1 MPTVTVTHE
10 EWCVEHTDDSCGQ
23 GEICAFT
30 LPQFGSEMTDSH
42 EDTYR
47 RGSMWVDQS
56 ESDDGPQVH
65 LEYASVQYGAMNLA
79 ALTSIRAA
87 LVDDPAALLASI
99 ELVLDTISAKGSV

>member
-10 EWCVEHTDDSCGQ
+10 AWCEEHSDDSCGQ
-23 GEICAFT
+23 GEICAFN

-42 EDTYR
+42 GDTYQ

-65 LEYASVQYGAMNLA
+65 LEYAPGHTGAMDLA